1 MASDEPVLC
10 LINAVLG
17 QVDAVLFGNPAWVL
31 AWLGAGFDFHLSGHP
46 LARTLLCAQSLN
58 TATQL
63 RY

>member
-31 AWLGAGFDFHLSGHP
+31 AWPGAGFDFHLSGHP
-46 LARTLLCAQSLN
+46 LRARGFVPNPEILGPN
-58 TATQL
+58 
-63 RY
+63 